1 MRLKHWL
8 DAERGRYRALAATL
22 GVTTGR
28 VSQMAR
34 DGVPKAHLIAV
45 RDFTGGEVSIE
56 EMLELPL
63 PAAPTV
69 EAA

>member
-1 MRLKHWL
+1 MRLKDWL
-8 DAERGRYRALAATL
+8 DAERGRYKALADDL
-22 GVTTGR
+22 GLTVGR

-56 EMLELPL
+56 EMLDTATPI
-63 PAAPTV
+63 AA
-69 EAA
+69 A